1 MTCVLSSVV
10 STSKEEAEPVVEV
23 LQPRRVYEGVGI
35 KCGLHYCVAWKM
47 SLHGGGG
54 VSAQRGFKKILAT
67 LTHKGK
73 FTVLI
78 I

>member
-10 STSKEEAEPVVEV
+10 STSEEEAEPEVEV

-35 KCGLHYCVAWKM
+35 KCGLPGKCHSM
-47 SLHGGGG
+47 GGG
-54 VSAQRGFKKILAT
+54 VSAQRGFKKILVT